1 MGRPENLAGFSK
13 ENAEHHAERR
23 GIARARCQ
31 LERPMTIKD
40 YVYLGLIALAAL
52 IFYCHGFYAG
62 VSRSRRVYEALL
74 DEEADEAMLEAPEAI
89 LDSTPVAAFPSRQ
102 TMPPFPRREARGDF
116 GNN

>member
-1 MGRPENLAGFSK
+1 
-13 ENAEHHAERR
+13 
-23 GIARARCQ
+23 
-31 LERPMTIKD
+31 MTIKD

-74 DEEADEAMLEAPEAI
+74 DEEAEEATPQAAEPV
-89 LDSTPVAAFPSRQ
+89 LDAALVAAFPNRQ
-102 TMPPFPRREARGDF
+102 TMPEFPRREARGDF

>member
-1 MGRPENLAGFSK
+1 
-13 ENAEHHAERR
+13 
-23 GIARARCQ
+23 
-31 LERPMTIKD
+31 MTIED

-74 DEEADEAMLEAPEAI
+74 DEEAEEATQEAPEPVLDAALVAI
-89 LDSTPVAAFPSRQ
+89 SPSRQ
-102 TMPPFPRREARGDF
+102 TTPQFPSREARGDF

>member
-1 MGRPENLAGFSK
+1 
-13 ENAEHHAERR
+13 
-23 GIARARCQ
+23 
-31 LERPMTIKD
+31 MTIKD

-74 DEEADEAMLEAPEAI
+74 DEEADVPTLETPEPMLDAA
-89 LDSTPVAAFPSRQ
+89 PVAAFPSRQ